1 MPSCRWSDALDLVDR
16 LRNIADMATRNI
28 KIDLNFKVCMYGRA
42 PAAVAHPGRPGAA
55 TEAGTMGTIHT

>member
-42 PAAVAHPGRPGAA
+42 PAASRTARRSD
-55 TEAGTMGTIHT
+55 